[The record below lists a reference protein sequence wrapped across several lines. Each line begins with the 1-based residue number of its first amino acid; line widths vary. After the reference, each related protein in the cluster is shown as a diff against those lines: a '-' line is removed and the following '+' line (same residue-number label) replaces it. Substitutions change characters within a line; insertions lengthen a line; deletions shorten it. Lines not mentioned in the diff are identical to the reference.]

1 MNNKRNIKK
10 RKLKL
15 TPLGQKVVG
24 LGAII
29 LTATTLLGLSITH
42 NLVSADQKENN
53 IPTLET
59 SQTEMED
66 IFEVNNLSPII
77 NETTVSTPTEEI
89 IPTETIATP
98 TPVEEVIETIE
109 TTTPTEEVEII
120 EENDQIINNSSFEI
134 PASNINLNIGYSSTR
149 NTSEDI
155 NKYNTVRE
163 NYGEIIDRI
172 ALETRWDPR
181 LITAIIAQEN
191 PYDQDQTYRGIYG
204 ITSTSS
210 IHNGQ
215 TYQLGTFDQNGNQQI
230 TNITVDINRVNI
242 DPEYAIYVQ
251 LAILQNY
258 LRPYNINVDGTRVF
272 GAYNGGPG
280 SITGSNLTDSINYFL
295 SGTDYPHDREY
306 YSNVFYKLNALSFE
320 GIDNLYFTNLDGETA
335 SFNITFIDELS
346 VVRANT
352 ISNSHAL

>member
-1 MNNKRNIKK
+1 MTNKRNIKK

-24 LGAII
+24 LSAIV
-29 LTATTLLGLSITH
+29 LTATTLLTIGIA
-42 NLVSADQKENN
+42 NKAVSADQKENN
-53 IPTLET
+53 IPTIET
-59 SQTEMED
+59 IQTEMED

-77 NETTVSTPTEEI
+77 NETVVATPTPEV
-89 IPTETIATP
+89 IPTETITTP
-98 TPVEEVIETIE
+98 TQIEEVIETIAPTEEVIETIE
-109 TTTPTEEVEII
+109 ET
-120 EENDQIINNSSFEI
+120 NQIINNSSFEI
-134 PASNINLNIGYSSTR
+134 PASNINLDIGYSSIR

-191 PYDQDQTYRGIYG
+191 PYNEDQTFRGIYG
-204 ITSTSS
+204 ITSTSR

-215 TYQLGTFDQNGNQQI
+215 TYGLGTFDQNGDHQI
-230 TNITVDINRVNI
+230 IDITVDINRVNT
-242 DPEYAIYVQ
+242 DAEYAIYVQ
-251 LAILQNY
+251 LAILQDY
-258 LRPYNINVDGTRVF
+258 LRPYNISVDGTRVF

-280 SITGSNLTDSINYFL
+280 SIAGGNLTDSINYFL
-295 SGTDYPHDREY
+295 NGTDYPHDREY

-320 GIDNLYFTNLDGETA
+320 GIDDLYFTNLDGETA
-335 SFNITFIDELS
+335 SFDITFVDEPS

-352 ISNSHAL
+352 ISNSHTL

>member
-1 MNNKRNIKK
+1 MTNKRNIEK

-24 LGAII
+24 LSAIV
-29 LTATTLLGLSITH
+29 LTATTLLTIGIA
-42 NLVSADQKENN
+42 NKAVSADQKENN
-53 IPTLET
+53 IPTIET
-59 SQTEMED
+59 IQTEMED

-77 NETTVSTPTEEI
+77 NETVVATPTPEA

-98 TPVEEVIETIE
+98 TQIEEEIETIAPTEEVIETIE
-109 TTTPTEEVEII
+109 ET
-120 EENDQIINNSSFEI
+120 NNIINNSSFEI
-134 PASNINLNIGYSSTR
+134 PASNINLDIGYSSIR

-191 PYDQDQTYRGIYG
+191 PYNQDQTFRGIYG

-215 TYQLGTFDQNGNQQI
+215 TYGLGTFDQNGDHQI
-230 TNITVDINRVNI
+230 TDITVDINRVNT
-242 DPEYAIYVQ
+242 DAEYAIYVQ
-251 LAILQNY
+251 LAILQDY
-258 LRPYNINVDGTRVF
+258 LRPYNISVDGTRVF

-280 SITGSNLTDSINYFL
+280 SIAGGNLTDSINYFL
-295 SGTDYPHDREY
+295 NGTDYPHDREY

-320 GIDNLYFTNLDGETA
+320 GIDDLYFTNLDGETA
-335 SFNITFIDELS
+335 SFDITFVDEPS

-352 ISNSHAL
+352 ISNSHTL

>member
-1 MNNKRNIKK
+1 MTNKRNIKK

-24 LGAII
+24 LSAIV
-29 LTATTLLGLSITH
+29 LTATTLLTIGIA
-42 NLVSADQKENN
+42 NKAVSADQKENN
-53 IPTLET
+53 IPTIET
-59 SQTEMED
+59 IQTEMED

-77 NETTVSTPTEEI
+77 NETVIATPTPEV

-98 TPVEEVIETIE
+98 TQIEEVIETIAPTEEVIETIE
-109 TTTPTEEVEII
+109 ET
-120 EENDQIINNSSFEI
+120 NQIINNSSFEI
-134 PASNINLNIGYSSTR
+134 PASNINLDIGYSSIR

-191 PYDQDQTYRGIYG
+191 PYNQDQTFRGIYG

-215 TYQLGTFDQNGNQQI
+215 TYGLGTFDQNGDHQI
-230 TNITVDINRVNI
+230 IDITVDINRVNT
-242 DPEYAIYVQ
+242 DAEYAIYVQ
-251 LAILQNY
+251 LAILQDY
-258 LRPYNINVDGTRVF
+258 LRPYNISVDGTRVF

-280 SITGSNLTDSINYFL
+280 SIAGGNLTDSINYFL
-295 SGTDYPHDREY
+295 NGTDYPHDREY

-320 GIDNLYFTNLDGETA
+320 GIDDLYFTNLDGETA
-335 SFNITFIDELS
+335 SFDITFVDEPS

-352 ISNSHAL
+352 ISNSHTL

>member
-1 MNNKRNIKK
+1 MTNKRNIKK

-24 LGAII
+24 LSAIV
-29 LTATTLLGLSITH
+29 LTATTLLTIGIA
-42 NLVSADQKENN
+42 NKAVSADQKENN
-53 IPTLET
+53 IPTIET
-59 SQTEMED
+59 IQTEMED

-77 NETTVSTPTEEI
+77 NETVVATPTPEV

-98 TPVEEVIETIE
+98 TPVEEVIETIA
-109 TTTPTEEVEII
+109 PTEEVIETI
-120 EENDQIINNSSFEI
+120 EETNQIINNTSFEI
-134 PASNINLNIGYSSTR
+134 PASNINLDIGYSSIR

-191 PYDQDQTYRGIYG
+191 PYNQDQTFRGIYG

-215 TYQLGTFDQNGNQQI
+215 TYGLGTFDQNGEHQI
-230 TNITVDINRVNI
+230 IDITVDINRVNT
-242 DPEYAIYVQ
+242 DAEYAIYVQ
-251 LAILQNY
+251 LAILQDY

-280 SITGSNLTDSINYFL
+280 SIAGGNLTDSINYFL
-295 SGTDYPHDREY
+295 NGTDYPHDREY

-320 GIDNLYFTNLDGETA
+320 GIDDLYFTNLDGETA
-335 SFNITFIDELS
+335 SFDITFVDEPS

-352 ISNSHAL
+352 ISNSHTL

>member
-1 MNNKRNIKK
+1 MTNKRNIKK

-24 LGAII
+24 LSAIV
-29 LTATTLLGLSITH
+29 LTATTLLTIGIA
-42 NLVSADQKENN
+42 NKAVSADQKENN
-53 IPTLET
+53 IPTIET
-59 SQTEMED
+59 IQTEMED

-77 NETTVSTPTEEI
+77 NETVVATPTPEV

-98 TPVEEVIETIE
+98 TQTEEIIETIAPTEEVIETIE
-109 TTTPTEEVEII
+109 ET
-120 EENDQIINNSSFEI
+120 NQIINNSSFEI
-134 PASNINLNIGYSSTR
+134 PASNINLDIGYSSIR

-191 PYDQDQTYRGIYG
+191 PYNQDQTFRGIYG

-215 TYQLGTFDQNGNQQI
+215 TYGLGTFDQNGNHQI
-230 TNITVDINRVNI
+230 IDITVDINRVNT
-242 DPEYAIYVQ
+242 DAEYAIYVQ
-251 LAILQNY
+251 LAILQDY
-258 LRPYNINVDGTRVF
+258 LRPYNISVDGTRVF

-280 SITGSNLTDSINYFL
+280 SIAGGNLTDSINYFL
-295 SGTDYPHDREY
+295 NGTDYPHDREY

-320 GIDNLYFTNLDGETA
+320 GIDDLYFTNLDGETA
-335 SFNITFIDELS
+335 SFDITFVDEPS

-352 ISNSHAL
+352 ISNSHTL

>member
-1 MNNKRNIKK
+1 MTNKRNIKK

-24 LGAII
+24 LSAIV
-29 LTATTLLGLSITH
+29 LTATTLLTIGIA
-42 NLVSADQKENN
+42 NKAVSANQKENN
-53 IPTLET
+53 IPTIET
-59 SQTEMED
+59 IQTEMED

-77 NETTVSTPTEEI
+77 NETVVATPTPEV

-98 TPVEEVIETIE
+98 TQIEEVIETIAPTEEVIETIE
-109 TTTPTEEVEII
+109 ET
-120 EENDQIINNSSFEI
+120 NQIINNSSFEI
-134 PASNINLNIGYSSTR
+134 PASNINLDIGYSSIR

-191 PYDQDQTYRGIYG
+191 PYNEDQTYRGIYG
-204 ITSTSS
+204 ITSTSN

-215 TYQLGTFDQNGNQQI
+215 TYGLGTFDQNGNHQI
-230 TNITVDINRVNI
+230 IDITVDINRVNT
-242 DPEYAIYVQ
+242 DAEYAIYVQ
-251 LAILQNY
+251 LAILQDY
-258 LRPYNINVDGTRVF
+258 LRPYNISVDGTRVF

-280 SITGSNLTDSINYFL
+280 SIAGGNLTDSINYFL
-295 SGTDYPHDREY
+295 NGTDYPHDREY

-320 GIDNLYFTNLDGETA
+320 GIDDLYFTNLDGETA
-335 SFNITFIDELS
+335 SFDITFVDEPS

-352 ISNSHAL
+352 ISNSHTL

>member
-1 MNNKRNIKK
+1 MTNKRNIKK

-24 LGAII
+24 LSAIV
-29 LTATTLLGLSITH
+29 LTATTLLTIGIA
-42 NLVSADQKENN
+42 NKAVSADQKENN
-53 IPTLET
+53 IPTIET
-59 SQTEMED
+59 IQTEMED

-77 NETTVSTPTEEI
+77 NETVVATPTPEV

-98 TPVEEVIETIE
+98 TQIEEVIETIAPTEEVIETIE
-109 TTTPTEEVEII
+109 ET
-120 EENDQIINNSSFEI
+120 NQIINNSSFEI
-134 PASNINLNIGYSSTR
+134 PASNINLDIGYSSMR

-191 PYDQDQTYRGIYG
+191 PYNQDQTFRGIYG

-215 TYQLGTFDQNGNQQI
+215 TYGLGTFDQNGNHQI
-230 TNITVDINRVNI
+230 IDITVDINRVNT
-242 DPEYAIYVQ
+242 DAEYAIYVQ
-251 LAILQNY
+251 LAILQDY
-258 LRPYNINVDGTRVF
+258 LRPYNISVDGTRVF

-280 SITGSNLTDSINYFL
+280 SIAGGNLTDSINYFL
-295 SGTDYPHDREY
+295 NGTDYPHDREY

-320 GIDNLYFTNLDGETA
+320 GIDDLYFTNLDGETA
-335 SFNITFIDELS
+335 SFDITFVDEPS

-352 ISNSHAL
+352 ISNSHTL